1 MTTTTRAPARPTRTR
16 ARGVAATAAVLGIV
30 TLSACS
36 VSASANLTVT
46 PGKVAT
52 EAEEALEKVVGSRP
66 EVDCGDEQVDLVD
79 GTVVA
84 CELTDPTTGSR
95 YDTAVTLSEVDGT
108 SFHIDVDVAEEPK
121 A

>member
-1 MTTTTRAPARPTRTR
+1 M
-16 ARGVAATAAVLGIV
+16 AATAVLGIV
-30 TLSACS
+30 LLSACS
-36 VSASANLTVT
+36 VSASANLTVS

-52 EAEEALEKVVGSRP
+52 EAEDALEKVVGSRP
-66 EVDCGDEQVDLVD
+66 EIDCGDEQVDLVD

-84 CELTDPTTGSR
+84 CELTDPTTTGSR

>member
-1 MTTTTRAPARPTRTR
+1 MTTSPRTPARPTTTRAR
-16 ARGVAATAAVLGIV
+16 AVAAPAAFLGIV
-30 TLSACS
+30 MPSACS
-36 VSASANLTVT
+36 VSAPPNLTVS

-52 EAEEALEKVVGSRP
+52 EAEDALEKVVGSRP
-66 EVDCGDEQVDLVD
+66 DVDCGDEQVDLVD